1 MLGQCGWHYVY
12 ECVFFQTCLSSTLV
26 ITMPQDLDSISILES
41 LPANQ
46 TMTTYFGVDMN
57 DTIQPVNFQIRWVRL
72 KKLVIYRGKV
82 LNVII

>member
-1 MLGQCGWHYVY
+1 MWCQYWWRYEY

-26 ITMPQDLDSISILES
+26 ITMPQGLDSISILES

-46 TMTTYFGVDMN
+46 TMTTYLGVDMN